1 MTTLAAK
8 LQLFSAT
15 ETNLAKLDALWRQIE
30 GLVPSGPAFGSTP
43 EYEEL
48 CLAFRRILSSLP
60 AIDKFRIEDQL
71 YDHDAAG
78 QMHLDALELDD
89 FAVRVQ
95 VEKDLSAQGRQL
107 QEYRL
112 RLQTK
117 RRELVR
123 PRLLTL
129 MNEIDQTLSNL
140 SSVVVG
146 LEISTAL
153 NGSIVGPTQR
163 GGHRARHVAWH
174 DCPPT

>member
-1 MTTLAAK
+1 MG
-8 LQLFSAT
+8 Q
-15 ETNLAKLDALWRQIE
+15 
-30 GLVPSGPAFGSTP
+30 AFGSTS

-60 AIDKFRIEDQL
+60 AIDKFSVEDQL

-146 LEISTAL
+146 YCQVSVRRASRYS
-153 NGSIVGPTQR
+153 GS
-163 GGHRARHVAWH
+163 
-174 DCPPT
+174 